1 MPKLKPD
8 VQRARSEH
16 ILDAAERCFV
26 RAGFHR
32 TSIHDICKE
41 AGISPGALYVYFD
54 SKEALIAGISE
65 RDRAEFADRLATLAT
80 APDFLEALRVL
91 GEQYFL
97 EEPADMHRM
106 CIDIG
111 LEFDPQPAHRRDPPA
126 LRPLHRREL
135 REAVPEAEGRGPHRP
150 HARHPDRGQSVHGH
164 LRRHVLAPRRR
175 SRIQSASG
183 DAGRDAAHCRTPE
196 AGASAWAGNCLRQ
209 HRKGVRS
216 IMRKILIG
224 AVLAMAFAM
233 VSLTL
238 VGKSLPR
245 PTGPAE
251 SRAAKVAPADEAF
264 AAVVTVARVAPA
276 DFIETVLASG
286 SLVAR
291 EEILV
296 GPEVEGLRI
305 TEVVA
310 DEGTRVK
317 KGDVLARLVADTL
330 DAQVAQNDA
339 ALARSSAA
347 IAQAKASIVQAEAR
361 LVEGRNSLD
370 RARPLRGAGHMT
382 EAVFDQREQTA
393 RTAQAQL
400 EASQDGL
407 KLAEAEKAQ
416 VEAQRRELMWRR
428 GRVEVTAPAD
438 GIVSRRMARVGGYAA
453 GAAEPIFRIVA
464 KGEVELDAEVIETR
478 LATVKEGQAARVE
491 VAGLGTI
498 SGTVRL
504 VSPEVD
510 KATRLGRVRIFLG
523 DNPGLRVGAFARGVI
538 ATANGSGLAVPAS
551 GILYGPDGPTVQ
563 VVRNNRVETRK
574 VKTGLAGGALVEVRE
589 GLEAGDLVVARAGT
603 FLRDG
608 DAVRP
613 VVADRTKVS
622 EARQ

>member
-1 MPKLKPD
+1 
-8 VQRARSEH
+8 
-16 ILDAAERCFV
+16 
-26 RAGFHR
+26 
-32 TSIHDICKE
+32 
-41 AGISPGALYVYFD
+41 
-54 SKEALIAGISE
+54 
-65 RDRAEFADRLATLAT
+65 
-80 APDFLEALRVL
+80 
-91 GEQYFL
+91 
-97 EEPADMHRM
+97 
-106 CIDIG
+106 
-111 LEFDPQPAHRRDPPA
+111 
-126 LRPLHRREL
+126 
-135 REAVPEAEGRGPHRP
+135 
-150 HARHPDRGQSVHGH
+150 
-164 LRRHVLAPRRR
+164 
-175 SRIQSASG
+175 
-183 DAGRDAAHCRTPE
+183 
-196 AGASAWAGNCLRQ
+196 
-209 HRKGVRS
+209 
-216 IMRKILIG
+216 MRKILIG
-224 AVLAMAFAM
+224 AVLATAFAM

-251 SRAAKVAPADEAF
+251 SRAAKPAPADETL
-264 AAVVTVARVAPA
+264 AAVVTVARVGPA

-305 TEVVA
+305 TEVLA

-339 ALARSSAA
+339 AIARSSAA
-347 IAQAKASIVQAEAR
+347 IAQARASIVQAEAR
-361 LVEGRNSLD
+361 LVEGRNALE

-382 EAVFDQREQTA
+382 EAVFDQREQAA

-428 GRVEVTAPAD
+428 GRIEVTAPAD
-438 GIVSRRMARVGGYAA
+438 GIVNRRMARVGGYAA

-478 LATVKEGQAARVE
+478 LGTVKEGQAARVE
-491 VAGLGTI
+491 VAGVGTI

-523 DNPGLRVGAFARGVI
+523 DNPGLRVGSFARGVI

-574 VKTGLAGGALVEVRE
+574 VKTGLAGGTLVEVRE
-589 GLEAGDLVVARAGT
+589 GLEEGDLVVARAGT
-603 FLRDG
+603 FLREG

-613 VVADRTKVS
+613 VVANRTKVS